1 MQITESRL
9 SDLKY
14 FLLLVFLFL
23 CYVEVRHVR
32 YLTET
37 CSRASTCPS
46 WLRPGSIEIRR
57 SQFDSTRGLSVI
69 FLNFDSFYMVRVWG
83 FELVFADILRWSEH
97 ILMAGLLMGV
107 LFTWTHVPCWIFVGV
122 SKRQKR
128 DFSLKIAIPCQVSKT
143 FLCRKRSF
151 DNFWTL
157 IYKNNS
163 NSWLPLLKFLTF

>member
-9 SDLKY
+9 PDLLY

-23 CYVEVRHVR
+23 CHIEVRHIR

-37 CSRASTCPS
+37 CSRASACPS

-57 SQFDSTRGLSVI
+57 SQFYPTWGLSVI
-69 FLNFDSFYMVRVWG
+69 FLNFDSFYMVRVRG
-83 FELVFADILRWSEH
+83 FELVFADILRRPEH
-97 ILMAGLLMGV
+97 ILMASLLMRV
-107 LFTWTHVPCWIFVGV
+107 LFSWTHVPCWIFVGV

-128 DFSLKIAIPCQVSKT
+128 DFSLKIAVPCQVSKA

-151 DNFWTL
+151 DNFWT
-157 IYKNNS
+157 
-163 NSWLPLLKFLTF
+163 